1 MPRPKR
7 NFVNRGCYHITHR
20 CHGGNYLFK
29 FAKHRQLY
37 FEVLRETVDRF
48 AIDVLNYISGQKGS
62 DPLETVVAHVTLE
75 LPRNCIMVCPVI
87 LRNSVDM

>member
-29 FAKHRQLY
+29 FARHRQLY
-37 FEVLRETVDRF
+37 FEVLREMVNRF
-48 AIDVLNYISGQKGS
+48 AIDVLNYMVQKGS
-62 DPLETVVAHVTLE
+62 DPPRKDRISYGGVV
-75 LPRNCIMVCPVI
+75 
-87 LRNSVDM
+87 